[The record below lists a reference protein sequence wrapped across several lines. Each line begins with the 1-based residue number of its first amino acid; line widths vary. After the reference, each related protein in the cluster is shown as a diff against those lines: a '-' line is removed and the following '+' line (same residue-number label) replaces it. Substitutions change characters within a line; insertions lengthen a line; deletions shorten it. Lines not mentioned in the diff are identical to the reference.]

1 VRAAQLLGAAVA
13 LLVAACAAPAPTA
26 PPPAADV
33 AFVHDIPGSHPR
45 IPHLEAFAV
54 GIGDRT
60 GGTLAVRTN
69 PQGEVLPGRA
79 SLDAVLDGTAQI
91 AAVNMA
97 HLEALEPR
105 AGFMNLPFGL
115 DDATMADPA
124 RRTAATE
131 VLAELVRP
139 HGVELLG
146 VMRGADQLFAFPE
159 ADVRRLEDVAGRR
172 IRVAGGGIY
181 ESVVRGLGAEPVA
194 IPIPRIREAMGRGEV
209 DGVSTSPGGWTS
221 EVRGDAPHAVLAP
234 GLMMITYGVVA
245 DAGWLAAL
253 PAPERAALVDAGR
266 EVTDTWVRMQQDD
279 ERVVAA
285 ATADGATYTV
295 LPAPEVVRWRAAV
308 AEVRAGFLAAHP
320 DLAARLRGAG
330 LLTE

>member
-1 VRAAQLLGAAVA
+1 VLGAAVA
-13 LLVAACAAPAPTA
+13 LLVAACAGPVPSA

-33 AFVHDIPGSHPR
+33 AFVHDIPGAHPR
-45 IPHLEAFAV
+45 IPYLDAFAA
-54 GIGDRT
+54 GIGDRSV
-60 GGTLAVRTN
+60 GTLAVRTN

-79 SLDAVLDGTAQI
+79 SLDAVLGGTAQI

-115 DDATMADPA
+115 DDATMGDPA

-131 VLAELVRP
+131 ALAGLVRP

-209 DGVSTSPGGWTS
+209 DGVFTSPGGWTS
-221 EVRGDAPHAVLAP
+221 EVRDDAPHAVLAP

-245 DAGWLAAL
+245 DADWLAAL
-253 PAPERAALVDAGR
+253 PAPERAAVVDAGR
-266 EVTDTWVRMQQDD
+266 EVTDAWVRMQQDD

-285 ATADGATYTV
+285 ATADGATHTV
-295 LPAPEVVRWRAAV
+295 LPGPEVARWRAAV
-308 AEVRAGFLAAHP
+308 AEVREGFLAAHP
-320 DLAARLRGAG
+320 DLADRLRGAG